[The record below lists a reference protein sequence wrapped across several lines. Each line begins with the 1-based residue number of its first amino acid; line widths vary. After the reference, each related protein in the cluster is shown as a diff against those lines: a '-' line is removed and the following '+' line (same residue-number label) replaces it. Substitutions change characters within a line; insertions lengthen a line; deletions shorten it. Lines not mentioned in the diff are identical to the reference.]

1 MQLLRTS
8 VVAADGNRHTLLAG
22 IRGSDES
29 SELHWITEYVAIH
42 TVFKKRRERMPTTE
56 ARRCTATQ
64 LASSG
69 EIPYTYVVFEQTRDI
84 DAGIISRF
92 CYVGL

>member
-1 MQLLRTS
+1 
-8 VVAADGNRHTLLAG
+8 
-22 IRGSDES
+22 
-29 SELHWITEYVAIH
+29 
-42 TVFKKRRERMPTTE
+42 MPPTE

-69 EIPYTYVVFEQTRDI
+69 EISYTYVVFEQTRDI

-92 CYVGL
+92 CDVGL